1 MIKITDSNREKI
13 LKFKDMLRNAYYAD
27 GGQVTE
33 VYNEV
38 FGARERP
45 TNCGTCI
52 RQRMNALVEALEAI
66 DRKLEELSRK
76 EEKVQQ
82 EASEEAKE
90 DSDGNK
96 AEAEKGAAKKGR
108 KSKGK

>member
-1 MIKITDSNREKI
+1 MITISDSNREKI
-13 LKFKDMLRNAYYAD
+13 LKFKDMLKNAYYAD

-52 RQRMNALVEALEAI
+52 RQRMNALVGALDAI
-66 DRKLEELSRK
+66 DRKLEELDKKSK
-76 EEKVQQ
+76 EETKEVDNGGTGKTKARKAKKAPN
-82 EASEEAKE
+82 ASE
-90 DSDGNK
+90 
-96 AEAEKGAAKKGR
+96 
-108 KSKGK
+108 

>member
-1 MIKITDSNREKI
+1 MITITDSNREKI
-13 LKFKDMLRNAYYAD
+13 LKFKDMLKNAYYAD

-52 RQRMNALVEALEAI
+52 RQRMNALVGALEAI
-66 DRKLEELSRK
+66 DRKLEELDKKSQETVQEETKEVNDGGTGKTKARK
-76 EEKVQQ
+76 AKKAPN
-82 EASEEAKE
+82 ASEQ
-90 DSDGNK
+90 
-96 AEAEKGAAKKGR
+96 
-108 KSKGK
+108 

>member
-1 MIKITDSNREKI
+1 MITISDSNREKI
-13 LKFKDMLRNAYYAD
+13 LKFKDMLKNAYYAD

-52 RQRMNALVEALEAI
+52 RQRMNALVGALEAI
-66 DRKLEELSRK
+66 DRKLKELDKKSK
-76 EEKVQQ
+76 
-82 EASEEAKE
+82 EEAKE
-90 DSDGNK
+90 VNDGGTGK
-96 AEAEKGAAKKGR
+96 TKKGKAKKAPNA
-108 KSKGK
+108 SE